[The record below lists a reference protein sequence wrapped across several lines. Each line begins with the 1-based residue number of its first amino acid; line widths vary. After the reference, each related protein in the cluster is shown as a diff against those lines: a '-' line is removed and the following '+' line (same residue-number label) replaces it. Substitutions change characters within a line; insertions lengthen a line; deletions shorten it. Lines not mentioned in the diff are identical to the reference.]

1 LKNSLRWLEKRYEL
15 GFLSQC
21 CRKGTLADSHSTKAA
36 NLFDNGYANVFDLKS
51 MNIRGLAMQGALLE
65 ALIP

>member
-1 LKNSLRWLEKRYEL
+1 L